1 MASDNP
7 QSTASER
14 KDIQNSKVAQD
25 DLQAKM
31 HRLVGDFAA
40 GNINRTQFH
49 QLYDRYQRQ
58 ITRLAEITADAED
71 LKLMSSEETESTFHI
86 KKRLTAKVLGVSIYS
101 NVSGMPIETIGEF
114 VVDPALLIPM
124 LSSYRAATREIFKAG
139 MRSTAMENDQWL
151 CFVPGNLTTL
161 IALFSVEPAAMQLRT
176 VEQMHRDF
184 EAANLAALESGEV
197 DPKTLAY
204 PFLGFVK
211 QAHTKGATDTGTYS
225 TRETLGGQTGN
236 TQDTTKH

>member
-1 MASDNP
+1 MSQDNP
-7 QSTASER
+7 LTQDKNTSDSEQ
-14 KDIQNSKVAQD
+14 DSKAAQD
-25 DLQAKM
+25 ELQAKM
-31 HRLVGDFAA
+31 HRLVGDFAS

-58 ITRLAEITADAED
+58 MTRLAEITADTDD
-71 LKLMSSEETESTFHI
+71 LKLVTSGDTESTFHI

-114 VVDPALLIPM
+114 QVDSALLIPM

-161 IALFSVEPAAMQLRT
+161 IALFSVEPAAMQLRM

-184 EAANLAALESGEV
+184 EEANKAALERGEV
-197 DPKTLAY
+197 DPSTLAY

-211 QAHTKGATDTGTYS
+211 QIHGKTATDTGSYS
-225 TRETLGGQTGN
+225 TRDVLNKKPGKTA
-236 TQDTTKH
+236 DTDH